1 MNTIGEYLPKY
12 DLYINYTTLPDAV
25 RGCITTVRGEPV
37 AVINVELND
46 SEKIRAI
53 WHEIL
58 HLLRGDLN
66 REDDIREL
74 ERM

>member
-1 MNTIGEYLPKY
+1 MNTLGEYLPKY
-12 DLYINYTTLPDAV
+12 DLYINYTALPDAV